1 MQRSSTFFRIKGR
14 RVSFKEFKEAGHWP
28 TLLSAF
34 LYFDVSFI
42 IWYALGPLSLFIAE
56 DLQLS
61 ATEKG
66 LLVATPILAG
76 AAFRIL
82 WGILGDHLGPRRAGL
97 IGIGITFL
105 PLLLG
110 WLWADSLSSVM
121 LVAVLLGV
129 PGASFA
135 ISLPMA
141 SQWYPPKYQGLAMG
155 IAGAGNSGTILAAL
169 FLPRIATA
177 YGWHNAMALA
187 MIPLALMAL
196 TFLLCAKDCP
206 HRPKPRQLGDYVSV
220 FKEMDTLWFCFFYSI
235 TFGGFIGLA
244 SFLSIFFCDQ
254 FNVPKVTAGDL
265 TAICVFAGSFMRPV
279 GGLLADKFGGLRILP
294 LIYSL
299 TGVLLLMLATLP
311 SMKMSTILFFG
322 TLATLGA
329 GNGAVFQLVARR
341 FKSNLGLMTGL
352 VGAAG
357 GIGGFMLPA
366 MFGKL
371 RDITGSYSSGLVV
384 FSIVCIWA
392 LTLLLA
398 VQTTW
403 RLTWAAEKQ
412 ASTT

>member
-1 MQRSSTFFRIKGR
+1 MNFR
-14 RVSFKEFKEAGHWP
+14 EFKNAGHWP

-56 DLQLS
+56 DLHLS

-66 LLVATPILAG
+66 FLVATPILAG

-82 WGILGDHLGPRRAGL
+82 WGILGDHLGPKRAGL
-97 IGIGITFL
+97 LGIVITFL

-110 WLWADSLSSVM
+110 WLWADSLPSVM
-121 LVAVLLGV
+121 LVAILLGV

-135 ISLPMA
+135 VSLPMA

-169 FLPRIATA
+169 FLPRIATT
-177 YGWHNAMALA
+177 YGWHSAMALA

-196 TFLLCAKDCP
+196 TFLLCAKDSP
-206 HRPKPRQLGDYVSV
+206 NRPRPKHFSDYVSV
-220 FKEMDTLWFCFFYSI
+220 FKQMGTLWFCFFYSI

-254 FNVPKVTAGDL
+254 FGVPKVTAGDL

-299 TGVLLLMLATLP
+299 TGILLLMLAAIP
-311 SMKMSTILFFG
+311 SVTMSTLLFFC

-329 GNGAVFQLVARR
+329 GNGAVFQLVGKR

-366 MFGKL
+366 LFGKL
-371 RDITGSYSSGLVV
+371 RDITGSYSSGLIV
-384 FSIVCIWA
+384 FGVVCIWA

-398 VQTTW
+398 VQATW
-403 RLTWAAEKQ
+403 RLTWASENQ
-412 ASTT
+412 ASAT